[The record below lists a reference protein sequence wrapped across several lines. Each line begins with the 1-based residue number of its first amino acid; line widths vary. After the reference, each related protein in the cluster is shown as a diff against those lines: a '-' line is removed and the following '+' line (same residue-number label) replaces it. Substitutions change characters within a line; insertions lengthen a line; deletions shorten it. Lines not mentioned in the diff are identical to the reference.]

1 MASAAIEQ
9 LLVEAADHYNG
20 GRPRLAR
27 ALCADVLAAA
37 PEHLTALHLA
47 AVIAFAD
54 GRSADGRD
62 LLGRLFQRDPNHVP
76 ALTTLGDALAVQNE
90 HEAAHAVFAR
100 AIALRP
106 REASLH
112 IRRGVALSELGRAAE
127 AEAAYRCALEL
138 APDLIQARFNLA
150 TALAAQQRCAEAEQV
165 YREVIARDPAHP
177 GALINLGHLL
187 AADDRPDEAIMAY
200 RQALQPD
207 TSRATAAETAA
218 ALTGLA
224 ARLRARGAFEE
235 AEAACERALSAK
247 PDDAPA
253 QTNLGIIRDAQGR
266 YAEAVTCHRR
276 AIAAD
281 PTCARAHAN
290 LAVALRVIG
299 ALDEARAAAERAV
312 ALDPD
317 DPEIR
322 FNHAHVLLLNGELAR
337 GFEEL
342 RWGRHC
348 KGWADGYPALAQPEW
363 NGEPLQGRT
372 LLLYAEAGLGDAL
385 QFVRYLP
392 LLRDRGGGI
401 VLQVQP
407 ALVPLLRANTDV
419 AVIARGEALPPFDL
433 HLPLIG
439 LPRLFGTTLDSIPAG
454 VPYLRPDATRLA
466 KWRQALSDDTQLRV
480 GVVWAG
486 NPGHKGDRQRS
497 LSAAQLLPHLAQPG
511 VRLYSLQ
518 KEPRP
523 ADLPAI
529 AALGTGLI
537 DLAPHLQDFADT
549 AAAVACLDLVI
560 SVDTSVAHL
569 AGALGRPL
577 WLMLP
582 HALDWRWLRDRA
594 DSPWYPS
601 LRLFRQQRALVW
613 DDVIARIAAEL
624 GWLARQPGSRHRRP
638 DAPHSA

>member
-9 LLVEAADHYNG
+9 QLVEAADHYNG
-20 GRPRLAR
+20 GRPRLAG

-47 AVIAFAD
+47 AVIALAD
-54 GRSADGRD
+54 GRMADGRD
-62 LLGRLFQRDPNHVP
+62 LLGGVFQRDPNHVP
-76 ALTTLGDALAVQNE
+76 ALATLGDALAVQNQ
-90 HEAAHAVFAR
+90 HEAARAVFAR
-100 AIALRP
+100 ATALRP
-106 REASLH
+106 RDASLH
-112 IRRGVALSELGRAAE
+112 ARLGVALSELGRAAE
-127 AEAAYRCALEL
+127 AEAAYRCALVL
-138 APDLIQARFNLA
+138 APDLIQPRFNLA
-150 TALAAQQRCAEAEQV
+150 TALAAQRRVAEAEQA

-177 GALINLGHLL
+177 GALINLGNLL
-187 AADDRPDEAIMAY
+187 AEGDRPDEAIAAY

-207 TSRATAAETAA
+207 TSRATAAEKAA

-224 ARLRARGAFEE
+224 ACLCERGAFGE
-235 AEAACERALSAK
+235 AQTACERALSGQ
-247 PDDAPA
+247 PDYAPA
-253 QTNLGIIRDAQGR
+253 HTNLGLVRDAQGR
-266 YAEAVTCHRR
+266 YADAVACHRR

-281 PTCARAHAN
+281 PGFAQAHAN

-312 ALDPD
+312 SLAPD

-322 FNHAHVLLLNGELAR
+322 FNHAHVLLMNGELAR

-342 RWGRHC
+342 RWARHC
-348 KGWADGYPALAQPEW
+348 KGWADGYPTFAQPEW
-363 NGEPLQGRT
+363 RGEPLEGRT
-372 LLLYAEAGLGDAL
+372 LLLYAEAGLGDTL
-385 QFVRYLP
+385 QFIRYLP

-407 ALVPLLRANTDV
+407 ALVPLLRDNTDV
-419 AVIARGEALPPFDL
+419 VVIARGEPLPPFDL

-439 LPRLFGTTLDSIPAG
+439 LPRLFGTTLDTIPAA
-454 VPYLRPDATRLA
+454 VPYLKPDATRLA
-466 KWRQALSDDTQLRV
+466 RWRQTLSDDTQLKV

-486 NPGHKGDRQRS
+486 NPRHKGDRQRS
-497 LSAAQLLPHLAQPG
+497 LAAAQLLPQLARPG

-523 ADLPAI
+523 ADLAAM
-529 AALGTGLI
+529 AALRTGLI

-569 AGALGRPL
+569 AGALGRPV

-613 DDVIARIAAEL
+613 DDVIARLAAEL
-624 GWLARQPGSRHRRP
+624 ACLARERGLVTASWN
-638 DAPHSA
+638 AP